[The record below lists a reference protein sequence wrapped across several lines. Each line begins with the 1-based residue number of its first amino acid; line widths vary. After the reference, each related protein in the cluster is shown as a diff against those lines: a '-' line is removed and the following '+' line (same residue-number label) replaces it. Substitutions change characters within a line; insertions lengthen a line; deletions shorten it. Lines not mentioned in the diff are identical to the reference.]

1 MEQDERKGCQGSIYN
16 KDSIGISSRN
26 MHSTWRIARWYLLSE
41 GSPHSLPRLIYKG
54 RKKNGADIERKG
66 SNKRLPSIIASFELG
81 AHFSELCN
89 QLLLNMNQ
97 MISWKN
103 IDELKVQVKKS
114 IEYFAALRKA

>member
-1 MEQDERKGCQGSIYN
+1 M
-16 KDSIGISSRN
+16 
-26 MHSTWRIARWYLLSE
+26 LV
-41 GSPHSLPRLIYKG
+41 
-54 RKKNGADIERKG
+54 
-66 SNKRLPSIIASFELG
+66 SFELG